1 MVMVRHAAPPPD
13 AVAPPTHETIILT
26 TVRELLRNNPY
37 LSLRKID
44 CEYSGGRLTLRGR
57 VPSYFL
63 KQLAQSTVA
72 RAEGVERVVN
82 LIQVTPPGP
91 PA

>member
-13 AVAPPTHETIILT
+13 AAPPQTHEAIIIT
-26 TVRELLRNNPY
+26 EVRELLRNNPY
-37 LSLRKID
+37 LSLRQID

-72 RAEGVERVVN
+72 RAGGVERVVN
-82 LIQVTPPGP
+82 LIQVMPPGP
-91 PA
+91 AA